1 MEIIADLEVHSKY
14 SRAVSSAMD
23 VPTINL
29 WAFKK
34 GIDLVGTGDF
44 THPMWFRE
52 LESNL
57 VEENQ
62 GIYKLKSPSKDF
74 VSESKKVR
82 FLLTSEVSCIYTHK
96 GKGRRVHV
104 IVILPTFTSV
114 QNFNKELTKRG
125 ANLFSDGRPIIGLTL
140 SQVAEIALNV
150 SPKALIIPAHVWTPW
165 FGFYGSMSGYDSLH
179 EAFGDYEKFI
189 PAVETGLSSD
199 PAMNWRIAELANKR
213 IVSFVDAH
221 SPQKLGREATVFELD
236 KLNYDAI
243 GRAVWGKGPEE
254 IAYTIEF
261 YPEEGKYHYT
271 GHRKCEVV
279 YSPNETRKKGLT
291 CPVCGRILTLGVMS
305 RVESLSAGEQEVET
319 QDDKYGVRWIKA
331 KEVGGVKKPY
341 VMLVPLLEILAESLS
356 SGVSSKKVTGLYDH
370 LVAKLGS
377 EFSILLKT
385 DVDAI
390 KNIAGEKVSEAIMKV
405 RLGDISIKPGFDGVF
420 GEVKIWFSSE
430 ASEDKTQEQTS
441 LF

>member
-34 GIDLVGTGDF
+34 GINLVGTGDF

-62 GIYKLKSPSKDF
+62 GIYKLKFPPKDF
-74 VSESKKVR
+74 ASGSEKIR

-140 SQVAEIALNV
+140 SQVAEIAL
-150 SPKALIIPAHVWTPW
+150 SSSRKALIIPAHVWTPW
-165 FGFYGSMSGYDSLH
+165 FGFYGSMSGYDSLQ

-213 IVSFVDAH
+213 IVSFGDAH

-236 KLNYDAI
+236 ELNYDAI
-243 GRAVWGKGPEE
+243 GRAIWGKGPEE
-254 IAYTIEF
+254 ITYTIEF

-271 GHRKCEVV
+271 GHRKCGVT

-291 CPVCGRILTLGVMS
+291 CPVCGRPLTLGVMS
-305 RVESLSAGEQEVET
+305 RVESLSASKQEIEI
-319 QDDKYGVRWIKA
+319 QDDNYGVRWIKA
-331 KEVGGVKKPY
+331 KEAEDVKKPY
-341 VMLVPLLEILAESLS
+341 VMLVPLLEILAQSLGL
-356 SGVSSKKVTGLYDH
+356 GVSSKKVSGLYDH
-370 LVAKLGS
+370 LITKLGS

-385 DVDAI
+385 DIDVI
-390 KNIAGEKVSEAIMKV
+390 KKIAGEKVSEAITKV
-405 RLGDISIKPGFDGVF
+405 RSGDISIKPGYDGVF
-420 GEVKIWFSSE
+420 GEVKIWSSPE